1 MPLSA
6 KQVERAKRAVC
17 KVMCVGRDL
26 HWTQPYIE
34 EEENVFG
41 GTAFFV
47 DAPTEF
53 QWTGCGPLHKHALHH
68 KDTRYAL
75 TNFHV
80 VETLVDG
87 KCLLRYPDRGA
98 SAITATVMY
107 ICPALDVA
115 ILSIDPHG
123 DHSMWF
129 DSGDVREFIAS
140 IPNLK
145 LETKMAIKGNSQPV
159 MAIGFPNLS
168 QDYQLCKGCVS
179 GREMGMIQL
188 R

>member
-1 MPLSA
+1 MPFSA

-17 KVMCVGRDL
+17 KVMCVGREL
-26 HWTQPYIE
+26 NWTQPYME

-47 DAPTEF
+47 NAPTEF
-53 QWTGCGPLHKHALHH
+53 HWTPSAH

-80 VETLVDG
+80 VETLIDG

-123 DHSMWF
+123 EHPMWF
-129 DSGDVREFIAS
+129 DGGDVRDFIAS

-145 LETKMAIKGNSQPV
+145 LETTVAIKGNSQPV